1 MTQLTDIQSLHWQ
14 PALGGDGV
22 VENIDDIHQAIR
34 VILRTA
40 KGSDPLRPE
49 FGSNLHLYLDSPI
62 NRARPHVV
70 RECIEA
76 LRHPTM
82 GEPRIVVE
90 RVDFYL
96 VGEAHAI
103 AKAFWHLADGFATST
118 EVRL

>member
-1 MTQLTDIQSLHWQ
+1 MTQHNDIQSLHWQ
-14 PALGGDGV
+14 PALGGAGI
-22 VENIDDIHQAIR
+22 VENIDDIHQSIR
-34 VILRTA
+34 IILRTS

-70 RECIEA
+70 RECMEA

-90 RVDFYL
+90 RVDFSL
-96 VGEAHAI
+96 AGDAHAS
-103 AKAFWHLADGFATST
+103 ATVFWRLADGFAATT
-118 EVRL
+118 EVAL

>member
-14 PALGGDGV
+14 PALGGEGV
-22 VENIDDIHQAIR
+22 VENLDDVHQAIH
-34 VILRTA
+34 VILRTP

-49 FGSNLHLYLDSPI
+49 FGSNLHTYLDSPI

-82 GEPRIVVE
+82 GEPRITVE

-96 VGEAHAI
+96 AGQAHAT
-103 AKAFWHLADGFATST
+103 ARVVWRLADGFVAST
-118 EVRL
+118 EVLL